1 MTRLRVT
8 SERTPHLVVIDGGRG
23 PKSDP
28 QLELVGWNREW
39 TPGEHGGG
47 IFTTSTAHVDVVNP
61 QPIEGLKVFVGGSRT
76 VTDRNAIVSKI
87 KALPRNAVVLT
98 SRTHGASAAARDA
111 VVRRGLQLQVWTA
124 LIERYPTAED
134 AYFARDEEMIRS
146 ADRVIAF
153 WDGKSSGTS
162 HELGYARK
170 VGKPVD
176 VVVLRPNQRVLR
188 LKPPPDGFPG
198 GDAA

>member
-47 IFTTSTAHVDVVNP
+47 SFTTGTAHVDVVNLHS
-61 QPIEGLKVFVGGSRT
+61 IEGPKVFVGGSRT
-76 VTDRNAIVSKI
+76 VTDRNAIVSKVM
-87 KALPRNAVVLT
+87 ALPSNAVVLT
-98 SRTHGASAAARDA
+98 SRTHGASAAARDE
-111 VVRRGLQLQVWTA
+111 VVSRGLQLQVWTA
-124 LIERYPTAED
+124 LIERYATPED
-134 AYFARDEEMIRS
+134 AYFARDEEMIRA

-153 WDGKSSGTS
+153 WDGSSTGTS

-170 VGKPVD
+170 LGKPVD
-176 VVVLRPNQRVLR
+176 LVVLQPDLR
-188 LKPPPDGFPG
+188 LKVPPPDGFPG